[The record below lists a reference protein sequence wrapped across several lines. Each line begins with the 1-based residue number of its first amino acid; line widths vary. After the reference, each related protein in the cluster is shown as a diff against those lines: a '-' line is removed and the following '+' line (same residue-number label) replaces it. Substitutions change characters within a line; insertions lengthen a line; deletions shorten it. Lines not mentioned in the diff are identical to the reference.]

1 MQKLRGMDW
10 PEDANWA
17 IAEERK
23 AKLASLL
30 IMNRMYCYAHQ
41 ESERRS
47 INIATS
53 GVCEEGP
60 VFHAS
65 DDTLPLWDRFKRPG
79 PHLNHPRQD
88 HGAACQ
94 DPGIS
99 PAPAP
104 GPTPDQVELAKCR
117 RALAAAKRALLDI
130 HEPLQEPSSPEHFRA
145 NARARAASGL
155 AEISEALE
163 GEAL

>member
-1 MQKLRGMDW
+1 MQKLRGMDG
-10 PEDANWA
+10 PEAAAWA
-17 IAEERK
+17 IAETDR
-23 AKLASLL
+23 AGLASRL
-30 IMNRMYCYAHQ
+30 IMNRMWCYAHQ

-47 INIATS
+47 INSAVS
-53 GVCEEGP
+53 GVSYEGP

-65 DDTLPLWDRFKRPG
+65 DKTLPLWDRFERRG
-79 PHLNHPRQD
+79 PHSNHPRQD

-117 RALAAAKRALLDI
+117 RALAAAKRALEDNA
-130 HEPLQEPSSPEHFRA
+130 PLEPSSPEHFWA
-145 NARARAASGL
+145 SARARAASAL
-155 AEISEALE
+155 AEISKALE
-163 GEAL
+163 GQEH

>member
-1 MQKLRGMDW
+1 MQKLRGMDG
-10 PEDANWA
+10 PEAAAWA
-17 IAEERK
+17 IAETDRAGLAK
-23 AKLASLL
+23 AL

-41 ESERRS
+41 ESERRI
-47 INIATS
+47 INNMTS
-53 GVCEEGP
+53 GGDTRGP
-60 VFHAS
+60 VFHAT
-65 DDTLPLWDRFKRPG
+65 DDTLPLWDSSERPG

-117 RALAAAKRALLDI
+117 RALAAAKRALEDNA
-130 HEPLQEPSSPEHFRA
+130 PLEPSSPENFWA
-145 NARARAASGL
+145 SARARAASAL
-155 AEISEALE
+155 AEISKALE
-163 GEAL
+163 GQEH

>member
-1 MQKLRGMDW
+1 
-10 PEDANWA
+10 
-17 IAEERK
+17 
-23 AKLASLL
+23 
-30 IMNRMYCYAHQ
+30 MYCYAHQ

-53 GVCEEGP
+53 GDCEEGP

-65 DDTLPLWDRFKRPG
+65 DKTLPLWDRFKPPG

-117 RALAAAKRALLDI
+117 RALAAAKRALEDN
-130 HEPLQEPSSPEHFRA
+130 EPLEPSSPEYFWA
-145 NARARAASGL
+145 SARARAASAL
-155 AEISEALE
+155 AEISKALE
-163 GEAL
+163 GEER